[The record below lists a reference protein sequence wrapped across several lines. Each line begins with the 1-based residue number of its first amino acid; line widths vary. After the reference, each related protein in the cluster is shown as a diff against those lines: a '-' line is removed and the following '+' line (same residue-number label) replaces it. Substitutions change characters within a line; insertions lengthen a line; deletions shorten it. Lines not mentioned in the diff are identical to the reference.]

1 VERLLCSLC
10 VIQVPVGDKGE
21 ASVQASVFVADNGDI
36 LERPKSIK
44 NRKNLFFVQ
53 HLGYLYNYMVYE
65 RRVSDILAN
74 SVRLSLVTPMLPD
87 SFGNY

>member
-10 VIQVPVGDKGE
+10 VIQVPVGDKGA

-53 HLGYLYNYMVYE
+53 RLGYLYNYMVYE